1 MIKLFF
7 ASLFLTLSLF
17 ADALSSGELFPLDI
31 KLQDQFEKPYSL
43 KGKEII
49 VFSGDKDSG
58 KFAHNVI
65 DAYPSETL
73 EEKKIA
79 YISDMSSVPSLIYSF
94 FMEGKFQEYDYKL
107 GLIWEEDD
115 AAKLSKKDDQATVYI
130 LKNGKIED
138 IRYFSDESSLE
149 AYIDSH

>member
-1 MIKLFF
+1 MIRFFIVSLFF
-7 ASLFLTLSLF
+7 TLSLF
-17 ADALSSGELFPLDI
+17 ASTLSSGDSFPLDI
-31 KLQDQFEKPYSL
+31 KLQDQFEKPYSIE
-43 KGKEII
+43 GKEII
-49 VFSGDKDSG
+49 VFSADKDSG

-94 FMEGKFQEYDYKL
+94 FMESKFQKYDYKL

-115 AAKLSKKDDQATVYI
+115 AAKLPKKENQATLFKLDGKTIEEIVYFKDEDS
-130 LKNGKIED
+130 LK
-138 IRYFSDESSLE
+138 